1 MLSLDYTFGDS
12 DVSSQLKQT
21 TALTPVSSQSLV
33 SPQAYDSANQSGSR
47 VPEIESTQKPELP
60 GTQLNLDWNFSQDYD
75 LTIFAGDSS
84 EAVAFDSLCHDYQ
97 TKAKLPSDIA
107 YLKSRHEQFLD
118 CQRLDIAKSHQQIAL
133 AETES
138 QCQLELIK
146 LELERAKLRQ
156 AVNYKGQGK

>member
-1 MLSLDYTFGDS
+1 MLSLDYTFEDS
-12 DVSSQLKQT
+12 NVSSQLKQT
-21 TALTPVSSQSLV
+21 TALTPVSSQLLV
-33 SPQAYDSANQSGSR
+33 SPQAYDSPNQSGSR
-47 VPEIESTQKPELP
+47 VPEIVSTQKPELP
-60 GTQLNLDWNFSQDYD
+60 GTQLNLDWDFSQDYD

-84 EAVAFDSLCHDYQ
+84 EAVPFDSLCHDYQ
-97 TKAKLPSDIA
+97 TEAKLPSDLA
-107 YLKSRHEQFLD
+107 YLKSRHEHFLD
-118 CQRLDIAKSHQQIAL
+118 SQRLDIAKSHQQIAL